1 MRGRHI
7 GTGCMHCMV
16 PMAEV
21 WVTVKTPTL
30 SLVAS
35 HLAGR
40 KMRGRLEDEFSHLL
54 MKQDTEKGRWLVPG
68 CPDGTT
74 STSL

>member
-1 MRGRHI
+1 
-7 GTGCMHCMV
+7 MHGLV
-16 PMAEV
+16 PLAEA

-30 SLVAS
+30 SLIAS

-40 KMRGRLEDEFSHLL
+40 KFL
-54 MKQDTEKGRWLVPG
+54 MEQDTEKGRRPVPG